1 MENSMTHIEP
11 FGSER
16 DLGLAAALR
25 EQLDGTDHEAFVA
38 RVMGQVQHRVSAW
51 DELARWARPGI
62 AAAIIVLAMLGV
74 WGALRLETEVAP
86 TDVAEAAGLEPL
98 DSDGLIGV
106 ALGTTR

>member
-1 MENSMTHIEP
+1 MTHIEP

-16 DLGLAAALR
+16 DPRLAAALR
-25 EQLDGTDHEAFVA
+25 EQLDGTDHGAFVA
-38 RVMGQVQHRVSAW
+38 RVMGQVEHRVSAW

-62 AAAIIVLAMLGV
+62 AAAIIMLVMLGV
-74 WGALRLETEVAP
+74 WGALRLETGVTP
-86 TDVAEAAGLEPL
+86 MDVAEGTGLEPL